1 MNGPIQVGKD
11 LPSLQRSSV
20 FPDLGAITFCLAM
33 LAVFAVLA
41 RNAALG
47 KSATFDEPAS
57 LFSAWAQTHYFD
69 FRFGPENPPLYKY
82 YIAVGTRS
90 DDLSLDRRSSSW
102 DAMLRDMDGVGS
114 LLIDTLYRTAGN
126 DIDRLLNAARC
137 RMIALGI
144 ALGGIVA
151 WWAWRWRGPVA
162 AIVATAAYCL
172 DPNFLGHVPLLKNDV
187 PLALVLTALMAS
199 IWLLGERATFVRW
212 AMTALLLGA
221 AMTIKFSGVFALPIL
236 MAALVVRAVGPD
248 PWPWL
253 RWSARARFG
262 RLALAAVIL
271 AAAMIVAYLS
281 IWASYGFRFEL
292 SGDPRHPFDPSALT
306 RAISDMRSQQAAPQG
321 YSSSLLVPAQ
331 WALRHRVLPEAWIV
345 GFVFIYNWSLSAP
358 AFLAGSL
365 SAKGWWYY
373 FPAAMLFKTPTATL
387 LALLLILV
395 VWAAQPRRIF
405 AFNPRNW
412 WPICAAWILPVM
424 YMGVAMTTHYD
435 VGLRHVFPVYP
446 FLFVILGVGA
456 ANAWRRRP
464 RITAAVA
471 FFLLSGLALETSAA
485 YPDFIPFFNL
495 PAGGWRGGL
504 HLLSDSNLDWGQDL
518 PLVAD
523 WQRRHPDRPVFLL
536 YFGTADPSHYG
547 IAYYKTSVES
557 RYPDSRQAASK
568 NLILAISATVFQ
580 GTYLPPTQQKAM
592 EQLRRKHPLAV
603 LGGSIYLFDA
613 Q

>member
-1 MNGPIQVGKD
+1 MSGPNQVERD
-11 LPSLQRSSV
+11 LPGVRRPSAFSNLA
-20 FPDLGAITFCLAM
+20 AITFCLAM

-90 DDLSLDRRSSSW
+90 DDLRIDRLSPSW
-102 DAMLRDMDGVGS
+102 DAMLHDFDSVGS

-126 DIDRLLNAARC
+126 DVDRLLNSARC
-137 RMIALGI
+137 RMIALGV

-162 AIVATAAYCL
+162 AGVATAAYCL
-172 DPNFLGHVPLLKNDV
+172 DPNFLGHTPLLKNDV
-187 PLALVLTALMAS
+187 PLALVLTGLMAG
-199 IWLLGERATFVRW
+199 IWLLGERATFIRW
-212 AMTALLLGA
+212 AMTSVLLGA
-221 AMTIKFSGVFALPIL
+221 AMTTKFSGVFALPIL
-236 MAALVVRAVGPD
+236 MAALVIRAIGPD
-248 PWPWL
+248 PWPCL
-253 RWSARARFG
+253 RWTARTRFG
-262 RLALAAVIL
+262 RLAVAAAIL
-271 AAAMIVAYLS
+271 AAAMIVAYVFV
-281 IWASYGFRFEL
+281 WASYGFRFEV
-292 SGDPRHPFDPSALT
+292 SGDPRHPFDPNALI
-306 RAISDMRSQQAAPQG
+306 RALSDKQLGQAMPKG
-321 YSSSLLVPAQ
+321 YSSPLARPAQ

-345 GFVFIYNWSLSAP
+345 GFVFIHNWSLSAP
-358 AFLAGSL
+358 AFLCGSF
-365 SAKGWWYY
+365 STRGWWCY

-387 LALLLILV
+387 LALILIV
-395 VWAAQPRRIF
+395 VTWAARPRRTLSFI
-405 AFNPRNW
+405 PRNW
-412 WPICAAWILPVM
+412 WPICAIWILPVM

-446 FLFVILGVGA
+446 FLFIILGVGA
-456 ANAWRRRP
+456 ANAWRWRP

-471 FFLLSGLALETSAA
+471 FFLLSGLALETCAA

-523 WQRRHPDRPVFLL
+523 WQRNHPDRPIFLL
-536 YFGTADPSHYG
+536 YFGTADPSHYA
-547 IAYYKTSVES
+547 ISYYKTSVES
-557 RYPDSRQAASK
+557 KYPNAQEVAPK
-568 NLILAISATVFQ
+568 NLILAISATVLQ
-580 GTYLPPTQQKAM
+580 GTYLLPSQQERM
-592 EQLRRKHPLAV
+592 EQLRRKHPFAV